1 MELCGFFPALCY
13 IKSMKM
19 INIAKIAGL
28 VLVSASLFSCGMLSD
43 KGGADNSGWGPYP
56 YPSLP
61 NGNNYDSDYDSEEEF
76 DPSNFDSITDNP
88 FRRVLDYPL
97 STFSVDVD
105 TAGYSITRRY
115 IENSQLPPK
124 SAIRI
129 EELINYFDYDYEPP
143 LSNEEKP
150 FAVHTEIGV
159 SPWNDNHLLARI
171 AIKGKDFPVDER
183 PPVNL
188 VFLLDVSG
196 SMDAPNRLPLVISSM
211 KMLVNELKGTDKIAI
226 CVYAGAAGTVLP
238 PTSCDKKEI
247 IIAALDKLNA
257 GGSTAG
263 GEGIKL
269 AYNLAEQNFAPQAV
283 NRVILCTDGDF
294 NVGITNRGDLVEL
307 ISSKAKTG
315 VYLTVLG
322 FGMDNFK
329 DGTLKQLA
337 SKGNGN
343 YGYIDTIEEAKKILV
358 DQLSGTLVTIAN
370 DVKIQV
376 DFNPATVGAYRLI
389 GYENRVMRDEEF
401 NDDDADAGDIGAG
414 HTVTAFYELIPP
426 GPEVDA
432 LPTRD
437 PSKYEPPPVSDWE
450 PNYNELLTARI
461 RYKLPHETESKLL
474 EFPVVADS
482 VKPEG
487 EETLDFRFAASVASF
502 GMLLRDSPY
511 KGTST
516 YTSVIDLAQNAIGQ
530 DKYNYRKKFVEMA
543 KKAKQITD
551 NR

>member
-1 MELCGFFPALCY
+1 MR
-13 IKSMKM
+13 K
-19 INIAKIAGL
+19 INIAIIAGIL
-28 VLVSASLFSCGMLSD
+28 LLSVSLFSCGMASESGG
-43 KGGADNSGWGPYP
+43 GGAYSSGWYP
-56 YPSLP
+56 YPSASLP
-61 NGNNYDSDYDSEEEF
+61 NGNDYDDEQEEF
-76 DPSNFDSITDNP
+76 DPSNFDAITDNP

-97 STFSVDVD
+97 STFSIDVD

-115 IENSQLPPK
+115 IDNNQLPPK

-129 EELINYFDYDYEPP
+129 EELINYFNYDYESPKP
-143 LSNEEKP
+143 DDEKP
-150 FAVHTEIGV
+150 FSVHNEV
-159 SPWNDNHLLARI
+159 AAAPWNDGHLLARI
-171 AIKGKDFPVDER
+171 AIKGKEFPVDER

-188 VFLLDVSG
+188 VFLIDVSG

-211 KMLVNELKGTDKIAI
+211 KMLVNELKGTDRIAI

-238 PTSCDKKEI
+238 PTSCDNKEI
-247 IIAALDKLNA
+247 IIAALNKLSA

-263 GEGIKL
+263 GAGIQL
-269 AYNLAEQNFAPQAV
+269 AYNLAEQNFDPQAV

-294 NVGITNRGDLVEL
+294 NVGITNRGDLVDL
-307 ISSKAKTG
+307 ITAKAKTG

-322 FGMDNFK
+322 FGMSNFQ

-343 YGYIDTIEEAKKILV
+343 YGFIDTIEEAKKILV
-358 DQLSGTLVTIAN
+358 EQLSGTLVTIAK

-437 PSKYEPPPVSDWE
+437 PSKYGPPPVSEWE
-450 PNYNELLTARI
+450 PNYDELLTAKI
-461 RYKLPHETESKLL
+461 RYKLPHETESKLI
-474 EFPVVADS
+474 EFPVEAAS
-482 VKPEG
+482 VKQAG
-487 EETLDFRFAASVASF
+487 EETQDFRFAASVASF

-511 KGTST
+511 KGTSA
-516 YTSVIDLAQNAIGQ
+516 YSNVITLAQDAIGQ
-530 DKYNYRKKFVEMA
+530 DKYSYRKNFVEMV
-543 KKAKQITD
+543 KKAQAISKKD
-551 NR
+551 